1 MLIAGMWQRGLWL
14 VLAAGL
20 ACGQS
25 PDAVYPWLEK
35 AYAALRAADYEEAI
49 ANFRRAIEADPAKV
63 AVRKELAYT
72 YLKIGENEAALEQ
85 FAEAIRLDPGDHHAA
100 LEYAFLCY
108 ETGKRATA
116 RRLFDRIRRVGD
128 PASRATAEQA
138 FQNIDRALAE
148 AISRRREAVE
158 KNPGDFGTHL
168 ELARLAEER
177 NEPELAAEHYEKAWR
192 LRPERRDVL
201 VDLGR
206 VWLEQGDRERG
217 PAALLAASRGAEP
230 YAADRA
236 RELLPSRYPY
246 VYEFER
252 ALELDPANLPL
263 RRELAYLLL
272 EMKRSQD
279 AERHFHRIVE
289 ADPADLLSTA
299 QLAFLLLARGERAAA
314 RPLIERV
321 LAGGDQELAA
331 RARRMLGMPEISP
344 PPGPKP
350 PDSPAPAE
358 PKSMAE
364 RSYSAGYLKDALKY
378 LQLAHEADP
387 GDFAVMLKLGWTYNL
402 LGQDRQALRWFE
414 LARYSPDPAIAAEA
428 TRAWRN
434 LSPGLSRLRTSF
446 WALPFYSSRWRDVFT
461 YSQLK
466 TELQPGEAPFRPYFS
481 LRFVGDTRSRPGG
494 PVPQYFSETAFIL
507 GAGIITRS
515 YRGAILWT
523 EAGVALSYMRQPQG
537 GRARSDYRGGL
548 AYSRAFGRQL
558 GGESPGGFFETGA
571 DAVFVSRFDN
581 DLLVY
586 WRNRLGYTAPVSMK
600 LGGLATQWYWN
611 AIAATDAR
619 RQYWANFVESGPG
632 LRLRW
637 ANWPPGLYLSVD
649 GLRGVHTLNR
659 YNPRRPNYWDLRA
672 GFWYAVSR

>member
-25 PDAVYPWLEK
+25 ADPAYAWLEK
-35 AYAALRAADYEEAI
+35 AYAALRAAEYEEAI
-49 ANFRRAIEADPAKV
+49 ACFRRAIEADPGRV
-63 AVRKELAYT
+63 AVRKDLAYAL
-72 YLKIGENEAALEQ
+72 LKIGENEAAREE
-85 FAEAIRLDPGDHHAA
+85 FGEVVRLAPDDHHAA

-108 ETGKRATA
+108 ETGQRAKA
-116 RRLFDRIRRVGD
+116 RRVFDRVRRVGD

-148 AISRRREAVE
+148 GIARWREAVE
-158 KNPGDFGTHL
+158 KNPGDFSSHL

-177 NEPELAAEHYEKAWR
+177 DELALAAEHYERAWR
-192 LRPERRDVL
+192 LRPERRGVL

-217 PAALLAASRGAEP
+217 LAALLAAWRGAEP

-252 ALELDPANLPL
+252 ALELDQANLPL

-279 AERHFHRIVE
+279 AERHFRIIVE

-314 RPLIERV
+314 APLIERV
-321 LAGGDQELAA
+321 LAGGDEELTARVRRTLGLPETSPRAA
-331 RARRMLGMPEISP
+331 PRPIEA
-344 PPGPKP
+344 
-350 PDSPAPAE
+350 APIEA
-358 PKSMAE
+358 KDMAE

-402 LGQDRQALRWFE
+402 LGQDRQAVRWFE

-428 TRAWRN
+428 TRAWRS
-434 LSPGLSRLRTSF
+434 LRPGLSRVRASF

-461 YSQLK
+461 YSQSK
-466 TELQPGEAPFRPYFS
+466 TELQLGELPFRPYFS
-481 LRFVGDTRSRPGG
+481 LRFIGDTRSRPGG
-494 PVPQYFSETAFIL
+494 AVPQYFSETAFIF
-507 GAGIITRS
+507 GTGIMTRS
-515 YRGAILWT
+515 YRGALLWA
-523 EAGVALSYMRQPQG
+523 EAGVALSYLRQPQS

-558 GGESPGGFFETGA
+558 GGESSGGFFETAA
-571 DAVFVSRFDN
+571 DAVFISRFDN
-581 DLLVY
+581 DLLLY
-586 WRNRLGYTAPVSMK
+586 WRNRMGFTAPVSMK

-637 ANWPPGLYLSVD
+637 QSWPPGLYLSVD

-672 GFWYAVSR
+672 GFWYGISR

>member
-1 MLIAGMWQRGLWL
+1 MWQRGLWL

-25 PDAVYPWLEK
+25 ADPPHPWLEK
-35 AYAALRAADYEEAI
+35 AYAALRAADYEQAI
-49 ANFRRAIEADPAKV
+49 ACFRRAIEADPGKV
-63 AVRKELAYT
+63 AIRKDLAYAL
-72 YLKIGENEAALEQ
+72 LKIGENEAAREE
-85 FAEAIRLDPGDHHAA
+85 FAEVVRLAPEDHHAA

-108 ETGKRATA
+108 ETGQRAKA
-116 RRLFDRIRRVGD
+116 RRTFDRIRRVGD

-148 AISRRREAVE
+148 AISRWQEAVE
-158 KNPGDFGTHL
+158 KNPGDFGSHL

-177 NEPELAAEHYEKAWR
+177 DELALAAEHYEKAWR
-192 LRPERRDVL
+192 LRPERRGVL

-217 PAALLAASRGAEP
+217 LAALLAASRGAEP

-236 RELLPSRYPY
+236 RELLPARYPY

-272 EMKRSQD
+272 EMKRTQD
-279 AERHFHRIVE
+279 AERHFRKIVE
-289 ADPADLLSTA
+289 TDPGDLLSTA

-314 RPLIERV
+314 SPLIERV
-321 LAGGDQELAA
+321 LAGGDHELAA
-331 RARRMLGMPEISP
+331 RVRRTLGMPETAPRAAPGSP
-344 PPGPKP
+344 Q
-350 PDSPAPAE
+350 STAPVE
-358 PKSMAE
+358 VKTMAE

-378 LQLAHEADP
+378 LQLAHDADP
-387 GDFAVMLKLGWTYNL
+387 ADFAVMLKLGWTYNL
-402 LGQDRQALRWFE
+402 LGQDRQAIRWFE

-434 LSPGLSRLRTSF
+434 LSPGLSRVRTSF

-466 TELQPGEAPFRPYFS
+466 TELRSGELPFRPYLS
-481 LRFVGDTRSRPGG
+481 MRFIGDTRSRPGG
-494 PVPQYFSETAFIL
+494 AVPQYFSETAFIL
-507 GAGIITRS
+507 GAGIMTRS
-515 YRGAILWT
+515 YRGALLWA
-523 EAGVALSYMRQPQG
+523 EAGVALSYMRQPQS

-548 AYSRAFGRQL
+548 AFSRVFGRQL
-558 GGESPGGFFETGA
+558 GSEGSGGFFETGA
-571 DAVFVSRFDN
+571 DAVFISRFDN
-581 DLLVY
+581 DLLLY
-586 WRNRLGYTAPVSMK
+586 WRNRMGYTAPVSMK
-600 LGGLATQWYWN
+600 LGGLATQWCWN
-611 AIAATDAR
+611 VIAATDAR
-619 RQYWANFVESGPG
+619 RQYWTNFVESGPG

-637 ANWPPGLYLSVD
+637 QSWPPGLYLSVD

-672 GFWYAVSR
+672 GFWYAFAR